1 MKLIVLTFI
10 DKKSIFM
17 KSIYLHSVHPPPPRC
32 VGGGGGGGV
41 GVHEPQKRGCLTG
54 SQDLNL

>member
-17 KSIYLHSVHPPPPRC
+17 KSIYLHSVPPLPPPFSAG
-32 VGGGGGGGV
+32 VGGGV